1 MRFLTLILL
10 CQLAGEGLGKVI
22 LSSVPGPVLGM
33 VILFVG
39 LMIRG
44 SVPAGLNETSGF
56 LLRYLSLLFV
66 PAGVGIMLHFQL
78 LGEDW
83 PAVSTALVISTL
95 VTIAVTAKVMTL
107 LNGRRDSGSAPS
119 SESGGV

>member
-10 CQLAGEGLGKVI
+10 CQLAGEGLGKVV

-33 VILFVG
+33 VILFIG

-44 SVPAGLNETSGF
+44 SVPEGLSQTSGF
-56 LLRYLSLLFV
+56 ILRYLSLLFV
-66 PAGVGIMLHFQL
+66 PAGVGIMLHFRL

-83 PAVSTALVISTL
+83 LAVSAALVISTL
-95 VTIAVTAKVMTL
+95 VTIGVTAKVMTL
-107 LNGRRDSGSAPS
+107 LSDRASDDSAPTS
-119 SESGGV
+119 GAGGV